1 MFLRPLYLYFPD
13 TSRIS
18 KHKKLKF
25 ATTYLSEHVIFLE
38 TDLKNDICV
47 MFCLSHHI
55 KEWKYYQ
62 CFAGGSLTVVL
73 MRTQVLWGTTLCR
86 WSVVPTASWHVWPL
100 KMKALW
106 FFKHYEQLIQ
116 WHSVLSQQTYFL
128 CSILSCIWSEIK
140 RLWCRPTLIFNS
152 IFSVL

>member
-55 KEWKYYQ
+55 KE
-62 CFAGGSLTVVL
+62 
-73 MRTQVLWGTTLCR
+73 
-86 WSVVPTASWHVWPL
+86 
-100 KMKALW
+100 
-106 FFKHYEQLIQ
+106 
-116 WHSVLSQQTYFL
+116 
-128 CSILSCIWSEIK
+128 
-140 RLWCRPTLIFNS
+140 
-152 IFSVL
+152 